1 MPRFS
6 ANIST
11 LFTEVDMLDRFDA
24 AARAGFKG
32 VEIQFP
38 YEWDK
43 DELAERARRAAVE
56 VVLCN
61 LPAGDLEKGDRGMA
75 CVPARMSEFR
85 DGVAKAREYA
95 RALGCKRLN
104 CLAGLPP
111 RLGDRVVRET
121 FLSNVRYAAG
131 ELAADGSTLM
141 IEAVNTRS
149 VPGFYLRNS
158 GQAFAL
164 INESGVQNLKMQ
176 FDVFHMQV
184 MEGDLTTT
192 IRDNIGSIG
201 HFQVAD
207 VPDRH
212 EPGTGEVNFPFLFSL
227 VDQLGYEGWIGAE
240 YVPAGRT
247 EDGLGWLRP
256 YLS

>member
-6 ANIST
+6 ANISM

-24 AARAGFKG
+24 AAQAGFKG

-38 YEWDK
+38 YAWDK
-43 DELAERARRAAVE
+43 DRLAERARRAGVE

-61 LPAGDLEKGDRGMA
+61 LPAGDPEKGDRGIA

-85 DGVAKAREYA
+85 DGVAKGREYA

-111 RLGDRVVRET
+111 ALGERVVRQT
-121 FLSNVRYAAG
+121 FLSNLRYAAE

-141 IEAVNTRS
+141 MEAINTRS
-149 VPGFYLRNS
+149 VPRFYLRNS
-158 GQAFAL
+158 GQVFSL
-164 INESGVQNLKMQ
+164 IGESGVQNLKMQ
-176 FDVFHMQV
+176 FDVFHMQI
-184 MEGDLTTT
+184 MEGDLATT
-192 IRDNIGSIG
+192 IAANIASIG
-201 HFQVAD
+201 HFQIAD

-227 VDQLGYEGWIGAE
+227 IDKLGYDGWIGAE
-240 YVPAGRT
+240 YVPSAKT
-247 EDGLGWLRP
+247 ADSLAWMQP
-256 YLS
+256 YRG